1 MIVPKFVSA
10 CNRHTPFWLSLSQPR
25 FREAYR
31 KIIHTMKTLLIC
43 HEGAQLDQVVLVRWL
58 NSFSNLVGIVV
69 IEEPPSRM
77 WRRLRREIKR
87 IGILRILDVVALR
100 LYYGIFLAGKDR
112 RWEREELRQ
121 RCLIYGDISP
131 DTAILK
137 VASPNT
143 EEAET
148 FIKKMN
154 PDVVLARSK
163 VLLKESV
170 FSIPAKGT
178 FVMHPGI
185 CPEYRNAHGCF
196 WALANRDL
204 NKVGMTLLRIDK
216 GVDTGPAFGYYS
228 YPFDEVNES
237 HIVISHRVVI
247 ENLDALRGK
256 LLEIGNGTAIPLNTS
271 GRASAAWGQPWL
283 TKYLQWKS
291 RAKRGPR

>member
-1 MIVPKFVSA
+1 LIADSDP
-10 CNRHTPFWLSLSQPR
+10 
-25 FREAYR
+25 
-31 KIIHTMKTLLIC
+31 MKTLLIC
-43 HEGAQLDQVVLVRWL
+43 HDGAQLDQMVLARWL

-69 IEEPPSRM
+69 IQEPPSRI
-77 WRRLRREIKR
+77 WRRLRREFKR
-87 IGILRILDVVALR
+87 IGVLRILDVLAFR
-100 LYYGIFLAGKDR
+100 LYYRIFLASEDR
-112 RWEREELRQ
+112 RWEHEELRQ
-121 RCLIYGDISP
+121 KCLIYADIHP
-131 DTAILK
+131 DTAVLK
-137 VASPNT
+137 TPSPNT
-143 EEAET
+143 QQAEA
-148 FIKKMN
+148 FIRELN
-154 PDVVLARSK
+154 PDIVLARCK

-228 YPFDEVNES
+228 YSFDETHES
-237 HIVISHRVVI
+237 HLVIQHRVVL
-247 ENLDALRGK
+247 ENLDALRAK
-256 LLEIGNGTAIPLNTS
+256 FLDICNGTAIPLNTS